1 MAENT
6 TPSINAL
13 NSYFER
19 EVENVKEYYLPLL
32 LRLLAKCSHA
42 EITTWIKKGRELMN
56 NNASLLERY
65 IIATSI
71 RERVLNLIQ
80 EGCVE

>member
-19 EVENVKEYYLPLL
+19 EIENVKEYYLPLL
-32 LRLLAKCSHA
+32 FRLLAKCNHA

-65 IIATSI
+65 IIAISI